1 MTGGQW
7 KQRGAMLA
15 MVLAAGGS
23 IGFAQA
29 QTQSADWPTHALRI
43 IVVAAPGGLPDIAA
57 RNIAAA
63 LAKPLGQPVLVE
75 NRGGG
80 AGNIASDVVAK
91 APPDGYTLL
100 ATGTNQAVNQVLVP
114 NPGFAY
120 NRDLAPVALIA
131 ESNMLLI
138 AGAGFKPNTV
148 REVLELAHAN
158 PNKVSM
164 AVSVLGSPNHVGAEL
179 LASLGH
185 AELTFIS
192 YKGVGATMP
201 DLMAGNV
208 DLAISA
214 LPGSMGLVKSGRMK
228 ALAVTRLKRAP
239 QMPEVPTID
248 ESGLPGFE
256 INSWVALMTT
266 GGTPPAVIERLGLE
280 ARRAMQSP
288 ELRSIYDK
296 QGLEPSMMTP
306 TELGAFIRAE
316 VTKWT
321 PVLKNA
327 RMKAEDQAR

>member
-1 MTGGQW
+1 
-7 KQRGAMLA
+7 
-15 MVLAAGGS
+15 
-23 IGFAQA
+23 
-29 QTQSADWPTHALRI
+29 
-43 IVVAAPGGLPDIAA
+43 
-57 RNIAAA
+57 
-63 LAKPLGQPVLVE
+63 
-75 NRGGG
+75 
-80 AGNIASDVVAK
+80 
-91 APPDGYTLL
+91 
-100 ATGTNQAVNQVLVP
+100 
-114 NPGFAY
+114 
-120 NRDLAPVALIA
+120 
-131 ESNMLLI
+131 
-138 AGAGFKPNTV
+138 
-148 REVLELAHAN
+148 
-158 PNKVSM
+158 
-164 AVSVLGSPNHVGAEL
+164 
-179 LASLGH
+179 
-185 AELTFIS
+185 
-192 YKGVGATMP
+192 MP